1 MFEYLFPSLLLML
14 VFTTAGRFFIYRGS
28 MFDPAIAPS
37 FGSLAAGDL
46 LFIGAVLVGLIANF
60 VHRRWGQREARAVMY
75 GSLAFMFF
83 VVALFVRP
91 QS

>member
-1 MFEYLFPSLLLML
+1 MFEYLFPSLLMTL

-28 MFDPAIAPS
+28 MFDPAIAP
-37 FGSLAAGDL
+37 GLGVLAAGDL
-46 LFIGAVLVGLIANF
+46 LFIGAVLVGLVANF

-75 GSLAFMFF
+75 GALAFMFL
-83 VVALFVRP
+83 VVSLFVRP